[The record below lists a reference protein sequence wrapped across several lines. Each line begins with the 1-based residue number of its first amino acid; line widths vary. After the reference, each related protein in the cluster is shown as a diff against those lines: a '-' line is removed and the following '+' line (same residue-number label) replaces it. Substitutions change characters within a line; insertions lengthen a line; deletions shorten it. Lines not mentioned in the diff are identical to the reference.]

1 MKKLKVGDRVE
12 AIGVVDGVNLKGKNG
27 VVKGVVHYDSL
38 PVLVEFDE
46 PFEEGHSGYGERLCK
61 ENHGRWGKHED
72 FLLLPRTSNRKVWV
86 VERDYGRGFRPAG
99 ITIQAHRTRQEG
111 LYGLSNL
118 RQKGCPK
125 QSCRLVKYVPEVKK
139 RGEDII

>member
-1 MKKLKVGDRVE
+1 MKLKVGDRVE
-12 AIGVVDGVNLKGKNG
+12 AIGEVAGRNLKGKRGAVREINEE
-27 VVKGVVHYDSL
+27 HYSGN
-38 PVLVEFDE
+38 PVLVDFDN
-46 PFEEGHSGYGERLCK
+46 PFGEGHTGWGKCK
-61 ENHGRWGKHED
+61 DDCGRWGKHED

-125 QSCRLVKYVPEVKK
+125 QSCRLVKYVSEVGK
-139 RGEDII
+139 